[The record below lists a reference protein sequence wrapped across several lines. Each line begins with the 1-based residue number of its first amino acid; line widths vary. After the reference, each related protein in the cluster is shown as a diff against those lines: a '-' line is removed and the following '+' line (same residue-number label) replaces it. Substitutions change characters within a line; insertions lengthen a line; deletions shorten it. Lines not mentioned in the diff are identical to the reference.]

1 MPRMKR
7 STPSPQQ
14 ILKRHALRACR
25 WLAQLLIVLPVFE
38 RIAPKGACIWLDQR
52 LTILARFALDF
63 IFFHAARMRRAPSKV
78 RNHQQA
84 ARTARRHDVR
94 MRMRYSLRAAI
105 GGRLRRVLK
114 ARGFKARAKA
124 ILFALRNALKLASCL
139 ARRAG
144 LSGRASAHT
153 CVRDA
158 LAAMIASAACAAAP
172 ALAAD
177 DGLRADTS

>member
-1 MPRMKR
+1 MKR
-7 STPSPQQ
+7 TPPSPQQ

-38 RIAPKGACIWLDQR
+38 RIAPKRARIWLDQR

-63 IFFHAARMRRAPSKV
+63 IFFYAAHMRAAPPRIRNPHQAAYAAR
-78 RNHQQA
+78 H
-84 ARTARRHDVR
+84 HDVR
-94 MRMRYSLRAAI
+94 IRVRFSLRAAI
-105 GGRLRRVLK
+105 GGDLRRALR

-124 ILFALRNALKLASCL
+124 ILLVFRNHLKLAARV

-144 LSGRASAHT
+144 LSRNVSAHT

-158 LAAMIASAACAAAP
+158 LAAVIAP
-172 ALAAD
+172 AGCTAAGFAVD